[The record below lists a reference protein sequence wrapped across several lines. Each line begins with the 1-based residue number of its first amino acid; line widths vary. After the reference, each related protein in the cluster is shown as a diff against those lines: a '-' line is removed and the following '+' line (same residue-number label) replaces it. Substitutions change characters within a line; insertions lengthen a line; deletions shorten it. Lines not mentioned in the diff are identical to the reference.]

1 MRIEGAGIA
10 PLTRSAGST
19 GSVDRQDGS
28 QAARGA
34 AGDDV
39 QLSARA
45 RMMAIA
51 RQALQDTPPVR
62 RSVVEAA
69 RARLQSGQYQTD
81 GRSIAEALLTTIKE
95 GL

>member
-10 PLTRSAGST
+10 PLTRSAGGA
-19 GSVDRQDGS
+19 GSVDRQDGT
-28 QAARGA
+28 QGVPGA
-34 AGDDV
+34 AVDDV

-45 RMMAIA
+45 RMLAIA
-51 RQALQDTPPVR
+51 RQALEDTPPVR

-69 RARLQSGQYQTD
+69 RARLQAGRYRTD
-81 GRSIAEALLTTIKE
+81 GQSIAEALLATIKE